1 MKAFT
6 RLLVLVG
13 VSLAS
18 IAGAQQSTTVASR
31 SVVIWRPAGTARA
44 PIVVFSHGFGG
55 CATQSTFLTEA
66 LARHGYFVVA
76 PNHKDAGCSR
86 GRGRGRGSS
95 ADRPLEPF
103 RKPERWTDTSFAN
116 RRDDIRAILDAMR
129 GDSAYS
135 NHIDFTQ
142 LAIAGHSLRGYTDV
156 GLASAWTSWRMSGV

>member
-44 PIVVFSHGFGG
+44 PIVGFSHGFGG

-66 LARHGYFVVA
+66 LASHSYFVAA
-76 PNHKDAGCSR
+76 PNHKESR
-86 GRGRGRGSS
+86 PCTRTRPRT
-95 ADRPLEPF
+95 RPLP
-103 RKPERWTDTSFAN
+103 PPA
-116 RRDDIRAILDAMR
+116 APP
-129 GDSAYS
+129 
-135 NHIDFTQ
+135 
-142 LAIAGHSLRGYTDV
+142 
-156 GLASAWTSWRMSGV
+156 